1 MLVIV
6 HWCNAATNDHIFCF
20 LYFLNWFS
28 LHVRLNNHYK
38 ARSSRKKTKRRRKGT
53 RRKRRKCLMLILM
66 LSCLF
71 SHSLTIVRA
80 LSKVSFSRKRLF
92 LIKVFMK
99 KKVSP
104 NHQDLSVNAQCECKM
119 NLKSQINSTQ
129 KKVKKVIYKKH
140 RRRSSLPHLH
150 IHRHQTHKHTPPVC
164 PLQHFSKL
172 FVFNERNTV
181 KKYCHK

>member
-6 HWCNAATNDHIFCF
+6 HWCNAATNDDIFCF

-53 RRKRRKCLMLILM
+53 RRKRCKCLMLILM
-66 LSCLF
+66 FSCLF

-99 KKVSP
+99 KTVLKKVSP
-104 NHQDLSVNAQCECKM
+104 NHQDLSVNA
-119 NLKSQINSTQ
+119 
-129 KKVKKVIYKKH
+129 
-140 RRRSSLPHLH
+140 
-150 IHRHQTHKHTPPVC
+150 
-164 PLQHFSKL
+164 
-172 FVFNERNTV
+172 
-181 KKYCHK
+181 